1 MAGRDDLVDE
11 GGPVVRP
18 LLFED
23 GNEDHVELV
32 DQGSLLAQTFVGA
45 RHLDDELDNKVAN
58 ALALLAGQNLP
69 SSHDHIVKD
78 L

>member
-1 MAGRDDLVDE
+1 
-11 GGPVVRP
+11 
-18 LLFED
+18 
-23 GNEDHVELV
+23 
-32 DQGSLLAQTFVGA
+32 
-45 RHLDDELDNKVAN
+45 LDDELDNKVAN